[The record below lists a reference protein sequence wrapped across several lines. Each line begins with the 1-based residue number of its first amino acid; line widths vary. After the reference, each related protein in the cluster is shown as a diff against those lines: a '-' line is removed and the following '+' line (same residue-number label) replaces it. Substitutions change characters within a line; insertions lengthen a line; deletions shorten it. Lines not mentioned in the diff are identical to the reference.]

1 MSHIL
6 ENSLTPSNPKLLTA
20 QACADYFT
28 SRRNSKKIGGPG
40 LLKVSKFGGSSL
52 ASAEQVRRVCDIISA
67 DPKRRLIVVSA
78 PGKRHSQDIKVT
90 DLLIAAA
97 SQRLTGKIGA
107 SECAEVIERYR
118 SIASGLGLPAEVVE
132 PIAYDLTERLEKS
145 TTDANLYMDT
155 MKAGGEDNCARLIAQ
170 ALQARGVDA
179 HYVSP
184 KDAGLILSDEPG
196 NAQVLPEAYNRLR
209 DLYERPGITIF
220 PGFFGY
226 SKQGNVVTFSRG
238 GSDITGAILASAIRA
253 EVYENFTDV
262 DSVFAANPSIVKDPA
277 PISELTYREMR
288 ELSYAGFS
296 VFHDEALEPV
306 YRAQVPVHIR
316 NTNNPKAEGTL
327 IVPSRKSTD
336 IPIVGIAAI
345 DSVCCIY
352 LSKYL
357 MNRQIG
363 FGRRLLQILEAEG
376 VSFEHLPSGIDN
388 MSVII
393 REENLPVKKE
403 KRIVEQI
410 RQTLGPEDVFVERGL
425 SLIMVVGEGMQH
437 TVGIASRATHALASA
452 QVNIEMINQGSN
464 EVSMMFGIKSEDME
478 TAVQALYSEFFV

>member
-1 MSHIL
+1 M
-6 ENSLTPSNPKLLTA
+6 
-20 QACADYFT
+20 
-28 SRRNSKKIGGPG
+28 
-40 LLKVSKFGGSSL
+40 LKVSKFGGSSL
-52 ASAEQVRRVCDIISA
+52 ASAAQVSQVCDIITA
-67 DPKRRLIVVSA
+67 DPSRRLIVVSA

-97 SQRLTGKIGA
+97 SQRLAGKLGA

-118 SIASGLGLPAEVVE
+118 SIASELGLPAEVIE
-132 PIAYDLTERLEKS
+132 PIARDLTARMENS
-145 TTDANLYMDT
+145 TTDADLYMDT

-170 ALQARGVDA
+170 VLQARGIDA
-179 HYVSP
+179 HYVNP
-184 KDAGLILSDEPG
+184 KDAGLLLSEEPG
-196 NAQVLPEAYNRLR
+196 NAQALPEAYNRLR
-209 DLYERPGITIF
+209 DLHERPGITIF

-226 SKQGNVVTFSRG
+226 SKQGNIVTFSRG
-238 GSDITGAILASAIRA
+238 GSDITGAILASAVRA

-277 PISELTYREMR
+277 PIAELTYREMR

-306 YRAQVPVHIR
+306 YRAQVPVNIR
-316 NTNNPKAEGTL
+316 NTNNPDGDGTL

-336 IPIVGIAAI
+336 TPVIGIAAME
-345 DSVCCIY
+345 DVCCIY

-363 FGRRLLQILEAEG
+363 FGRRLLQILEAEEI
-376 VSFEHLPSGIDN
+376 SFEHIPSGIDN

-393 REENLPVKKE
+393 REEDLSAEKE
-403 KRIVEQI
+403 KRVIEQI
-410 RQTLGPEDVFVERGL
+410 RQILAPEDISVERGL
-425 SLIMVVGEGMQH
+425 ALIMVVGEGMRH
-437 TVGIASRATHALASA
+437 TVGVASRATSALAGA
-452 QVNIEMINQGSN
+452 AVNIEMINQGSN

-478 TAVQALYSEFFV
+478 IAVQALYVEFFDS